1 LIHFEIGKNIRDIN
15 GLTVVEAKELYEGLV
30 LSLRS
35 FGVHVSVGS
44 LKKYVSHGDKRYP
57 SYETLAGLA
66 EYAKHKNVNVPSMNE
81 ITAEYHTGNVSS
93 LRKFVPM
100 GTDSDFSVVN
110 IPIISLVPAGG
121 PILAQENI
129 EGVMPMLRSFV
140 RDPENTF
147 CLQVRG
153 DSMIDIGIED
163 GDSVLVHS
171 QSTAENG
178 QTVIARID
186 GEVTCK
192 RFYIAADKVR
202 LEPANSKYKVIEN
215 QNIEIIGVVTRII
228 KSLD

>member
-1 LIHFEIGKNIRDIN
+1 MSNKKISELVLAIKGKD
-15 GLTVVEAKELYEGLV
+15 TYEGLV

-66 EYAKHKNVNVPSMNE
+66 GYAKQKNIDVPSMNE
-81 ITAEYHTGNVSS
+81 ITAEYHIGKVGS
-93 LRKFVPM
+93 LRKFVPT
-100 GTDSDFSVVN
+100 GIDSDFSVVNN
-110 IPIISLVPAGG
+110 IPIISLVPADG
-121 PILAQENI
+121 PILAKENI
-129 EGVMPMLRSFV
+129 EGVMPILRSFV
-140 RDPENTF
+140 PDPENTF
-147 CLQVRG
+147 CLKVRG

-163 GDSVLVHS
+163 GDSVLIHS

-192 RFYIAADKVR
+192 RFYIAAGKVR

-215 QNIEIIGVVTRII
+215 QNIEIVGVVIRII
-228 KSLD
+228 KNLD

>member
-1 LIHFEIGKNIRDIN
+1 MSNKKITELVLAIKGKD
-15 GLTVVEAKELYEGLV
+15 TYEGLV
-30 LSLRS
+30 SSLRS

-44 LKKYVSHGDKRYP
+44 LKKYISLGDKRYP
-57 SYETLAGLA
+57 SYETLVGLE
-66 EYAKHKNVNVPSMNE
+66 EYAKQKNLNVPSMKE
-81 ITAEYHTGNVSS
+81 ITAEYHIGKVSS

-100 GTDSDFSVVN
+100 GIESDFTTVN
-110 IPIISLVPAGG
+110 IPIISLVPADG

-153 DSMIDIGIED
+153 DSMIDIGIEN
-163 GDSVLVHS
+163 GDSVLIHS

-215 QNIEIIGVVTRII
+215 QNIEIVGVVTRII
-228 KSLD
+228 KNLD

>member
-1 LIHFEIGKNIRDIN
+1 MK
-15 GLTVVEAKELYEGLV
+15 
-30 LSLRS
+30 
-35 FGVHVSVGS
+35 
-44 LKKYVSHGDKRYP
+44 
-57 SYETLAGLA
+57 
-66 EYAKHKNVNVPSMNE
+66 E
-81 ITAEYHTGNVSS
+81 ITAEYHTGKVSS
-93 LRKFVPM
+93 LRKFMPM
-100 GTDSDFSVVN
+100 GIESDFTTVN
-110 IPIISLVPAGG
+110 IPIISLVPADG

-163 GDSVLVHS
+163 GDSVLIHS
-171 QSTAENG
+171 QRTAENG

-215 QNIEIIGVVTRII
+215 QNIEIVGVVTRII
-228 KSLD
+228 KNLD